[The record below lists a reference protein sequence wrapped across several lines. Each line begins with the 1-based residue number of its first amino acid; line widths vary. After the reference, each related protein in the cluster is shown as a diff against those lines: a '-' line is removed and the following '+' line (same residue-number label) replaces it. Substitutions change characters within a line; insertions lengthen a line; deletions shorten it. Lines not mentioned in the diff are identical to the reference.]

1 MRRRDVILG
10 LGAAVVWPRPA
21 HPQQRIKIPLIGY
34 LSPGSRDNPQG
45 RSNMAAFRQGL
56 TDLGYIEGQ
65 TIRIEYRFAE
75 GNFELLPG
83 FAADLVRLNVATIVA
98 GPTPAA
104 VAAWIVTR
112 TTPIVMI
119 NVDDPVRLGLVA
131 SLARPGGNVTGL
143 AFTVGTDTLSKGLEL
158 LKSAVPGLHRVA
170 ILFNPD
176 NLAHV
181 VVLRELQIVARTLS
195 LELRPSA
202 VRGPDDFDR
211 AFSLMAEQGI
221 DGVYLIPDVLF
232 VSQAARLVELAAKH
246 RLPSLHQSREEVEAG
261 GLMSYGHNSVAA
273 WRQAA
278 KFVDQL
284 VKGASPSDL
293 PVQLP
298 TQFEFVINL
307 KTAKEL
313 GLTIPPMLLVQ
324 ADELFE

>member
-1 MRRRDVILG
+1 M
-10 LGAAVVWPRPA
+10 
-21 HPQQRIKIPLIGY
+21 
-34 LSPGSRDNPQG
+34 
-45 RSNMAAFRQGL
+45 
-56 TDLGYIEGQ
+56 
-65 TIRIEYRFAE
+65 
-75 GNFELLPG
+75 
-83 FAADLVRLNVATIVA
+83 
-98 GPTPAA
+98 
-104 VAAWIVTR
+104 
-112 TTPIVMI
+112 
-119 NVDDPVRLGLVA
+119 
-131 SLARPGGNVTGL
+131 
-143 AFTVGTDTLSKGLEL
+143 
-158 LKSAVPGLHRVA
+158 A

-232 VSQAARLVELAAKH
+232 VSQAARLVELVAKH
-246 RLPSLHQSREEVEAG
+246 RLPSLHQSRDEVEAG
-261 GLMSYGHNSVAA
+261 GLMSYGHSSVSA

-298 TQFEFVINL
+298 THFEFVINL

-313 GLTIPPMLLVQ
+313 GLTIPPTLLVQ
-324 ADELFE
+324 ADELIE